1 MVYRDRD
8 RTCGLCGVTLLPPNA
23 TPLERAL
30 EAGTARIGAI
40 DTPIDTLLD
49 PARIAARWL
58 PWLAWGLSVDAWDSA
73 WSEGTKRQAVA
84 ESISLHRMKGTR
96 ASVDLILSRIDG
108 LARVIEWHEE
118 RDRLAPHRFEI
129 EIPLVTTVGA
139 AGGTRAQAAI
149 VDEIITA
156 IDRVKPLREH
166 LTVVQALTLS
176 GGVAVQGH
184 ARLAAYRRDDAA
196 LVNDTSQAWDFY
208 LQTELGEPV
217 QAETGSILDT
227 VP

>member
-1 MVYRDRD
+1 M
-8 RTCGLCGVTLLPPNA
+8 TLLPPNA

-30 EAGTARIGAI
+30 EAGVARISTV

-49 PARIAARWL
+49 PERIAAKWL

-73 WSEGTKRQAVA
+73 WPEATKRQAVA
-84 ESISLHRMKGTR
+84 ESIVLHRMKGTR

-108 LARVIEWHEE
+108 LARVIEWHEDSE
-118 RDRLAPHRFEI
+118 RLPPHAFEI
-129 EIPLVTTVGA
+129 EIPLVTVAGA

-149 VDEIITA
+149 VDDIIA
-156 IDRVKPLREH
+156 AVDRVKPLREH

-176 GGVAVQGH
+176 IGVAVQGH
-184 ARLAAYRRDDAA
+184 IRMAAYRRDDVA
-196 LVNDTSQAWDFY
+196 LVNDTSPAWDFY
-208 LQTELGEPV
+208 LQTELGEPM

-227 VP
+227 AV